1 VNMMACFVTV
11 HLHGGSIEARRLEPK
26 GLELVMR
33 LPLNP
38 EESTRQSEDFV
49 QRTLENE
56 EKWRRRTEMAA
67 A

>member
-1 VNMMACFVTV
+1 
-11 HLHGGSIEARRLEPK
+11 
-26 GLELVMR
+26 MR